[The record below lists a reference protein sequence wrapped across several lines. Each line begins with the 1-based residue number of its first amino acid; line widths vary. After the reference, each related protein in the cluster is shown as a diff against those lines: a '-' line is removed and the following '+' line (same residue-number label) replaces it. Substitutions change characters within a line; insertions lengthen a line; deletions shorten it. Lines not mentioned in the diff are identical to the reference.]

1 MISRF
6 CGIQSMRFLLFLCL
20 RKQRQS
26 VECSIFYT
34 TPKQLIHK
42 KSAAVSVQTRWSITC
57 CLPVLCKTVQCIRN
71 SRSFGVRKTRVCT
84 MALSLSRHV
93 TLHNLI
99 IKTKTHQCLAFPLS
113 PFNGIGYLF

>member
-1 MISRF
+1 MFHFLHNTQAADSQEK
-6 CGIQSMRFLLFLCL
+6 CGR
-20 RKQRQS
+20 
-26 VECSIFYT
+26 ECSD
-34 TPKQLIHK
+34 QMVDNVLL
-42 KSAAVSVQTRWSITC
+42 AC
-57 CLPVLCKTVQCIRN
+57 LCKTVQCIRN